1 VFDTSLRERDGDWG
15 VRDIAD
21 IEKLAAGV
29 GLALRDVTEMPANN
43 LMLSFERSKVG

>member
-1 VFDTSLRERDGDWG
+1 LREQDAEWG

-21 IEKLAAGV
+21 LEKLAAGT